1 LEPKIVIVVVG
12 LSHHT
17 APIEVR
23 EQIALSKEA
32 AEQVLKALLGAPGVA
47 EAMVVSTCN
56 RVEVVAVANDENGQ
70 ALIRV
75 AEGLLID
82 RAPGIAPHLYRHQG
96 SDATRHLF
104 RVAASLDSLVLGE
117 PQILGQVKD
126 ALRVGR
132 SAGSVGTT
140 LNRVVTHAI
149 RTAKRVRTETTLGSG
164 QVSVPSVAID
174 LAQRIFDPLEGH
186 TVVLIGSGEMGEAVA
201 RLLAQAGSRLLVVG
215 RNEAR
220 VTELATKMGGIPR
233 HLNELEQTLI
243 EADVVVTTTSAPGFV
258 ISKEMVTAAQK
269 KRWGRSLFL
278 IDLAVPRDVEP
289 SVAKLENVFLYNVDD
304 FAQIVGETATQRNR
318 EAVSAQ
324 AIIEAEVT
332 RFERAVS
339 AEQVTP
345 TVVALRSTFR
355 AVLDA
360 ELDRSLRGR
369 LKHLPSEDREALGKM
384 FEAVLNKLFH
394 RPTRRLRQ
402 LAADSTSAAELE
414 GYVEALEDLFSLS
427 KEEIE
432 ANDEAPRLSS
442 PSNELPSG
450 VDAVSPEAP
459 IKEPSFTPRE
469 PRREA
474 R

>member
-1 LEPKIVIVVVG
+1 VIVVVG

-23 EQIALSKEA
+23 ERIALSKEA
-32 AEQVLKALLGAPGVA
+32 AEDVLKALLGAPGIA

-56 RVEVVAVANDENGQ
+56 RVEVVAVAKDEDGEG
-70 ALIRV
+70 LVRV
-75 AEGLLID
+75 AQNLLSEL
-82 RAPGIAPHLYRHQG
+82 APGIAPHLFRYLG
-96 SDATRHLF
+96 PDAIRHLF
-104 RVAASLDSLVLGE
+104 RVASSLDSLVLGE

-126 ALRVGR
+126 ALRVAR
-132 SAGSVGTT
+132 SAGSVGST

-149 RTAKRVRTETTLGSG
+149 RAAKRVRTETTLGSG

-174 LAQRIFDPLEGH
+174 LAQRIFDPLAGH

-215 RNEAR
+215 RNTER
-220 VTELATKMGGIPR
+220 VAELAAKMGGTPR
-233 HLNELEQTLI
+233 SLNELEQTLI

-258 ISKEMVTAAQK
+258 ISKEMVVHAQK
-269 KRWGRSLFL
+269 KRWGRNLFL

-289 SVAKLENVFLYNVDD
+289 SVAKLESVFLYNVDD
-304 FAQIVGETATQRNR
+304 FAQIVGETTTQRNR
-318 EAVSAQ
+318 EAASAE
-324 AIIEAEVT
+324 AIIDAEVT
-332 RFERAVS
+332 RFERVVS

-360 ELDRSLRGR
+360 ELDRSLRSK
-369 LKHLPSEDREALGKM
+369 LKHLSNDDREAMGKM

-402 LAADSTSAAELE
+402 MAADSASAAELE
-414 GYVEALEDLFSLS
+414 GYVTAIEDLFLLS

-432 ANDEAPRLSS
+432 ASDGATDAPRLSS

-450 VDAVSPEAP
+450 VEHGSIEPP
-459 IKEPSFTPRE
+459 PKEPSFAPPE
-469 PRREA
+469 SRREA